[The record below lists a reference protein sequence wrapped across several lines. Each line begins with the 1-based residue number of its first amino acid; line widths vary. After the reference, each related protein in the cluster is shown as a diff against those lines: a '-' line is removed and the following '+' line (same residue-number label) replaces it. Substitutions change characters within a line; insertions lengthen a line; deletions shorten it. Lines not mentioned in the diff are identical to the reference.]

1 MEAVPTVTLPARQ
14 LFEIADAAGV
24 RVLCTAGSLWLTLD
38 HDPRDIILQP
48 GDSFEAEAPRRLLL
62 YAFEASTFALA
73 GTPQRKV
80 RRRLSKNRSDCMRS
94 PSVWAATRAASS
106 G

>member
-14 LFEIADAAGV
+14 LFEITDAGV
-24 RVLCTAGSLWLTLD
+24 VRILCTAGSLWLTLD
-38 HDPRDIILQP
+38 HDPRDVILQA
-48 GDSFEAEAPRRLLL
+48 GDSFQAEGPRRLLL
-62 YAFEASTFALA
+62 YAFEPSTFALESA
-73 GTPQRKV
+73 VQRTV
-80 RRRLSKNRSDCMRS
+80 RRKLSKNRSDCMRS

>member
-14 LFEIADAAGV
+14 LFEITDPTGV
-24 RVLCTAGSLWLTLD
+24 RILCTAGSLWLTID
-38 HDPRDIILQP
+38 HDLRDVVLAA
-48 GDSFEAEAPRRLLL
+48 GDSFEADAPRAVLI
-62 YAFEASTFALA
+62 YAFEPSTFALA
-73 GTPQRKV
+73 TASQGKV
-80 RRRLSKNRSDCMRS
+80 RRSDSKNRSDCMRS